1 MKYSQ
6 FRRWLENLGIEL
18 SKGKG
23 SHWVAHIVFHAQH
36 APERAAGNFLI
47 INTLRHV

>member
-23 SHWVAHIVFHAQH
+23 SHWMARLN
-36 APERAAGNFLI
+36 ERQSQKLSA
-47 INTLRHV
+47 TLLMS

>member
-23 SHWVAHIVFHAQH
+23 SHWVARLNEHLK
-36 APERAAGNFLI
+36 GGCYGL
-47 INTLRHV
+47 